1 MFISIFSSA
10 LILVVSLTLS
20 QQVIAAN
27 EQALKTEALSIAK
40 QFGGT
45 LKPQL
50 VQAMKQGGPVHAIEV
65 CATQA
70 PKIAQE
76 LSNKTGWNIKRVSLK
91 TRNANTA
98 TPDDWEKKVLKS
110 FDQQQADG
118 KKVGKMMT
126 YNLEGKTFRFMKAQ
140 GVKPICLTCHGSN
153 IKPNVRKA
161 LNKHFPNDLATGY
174 NLGQVRGAISLTK
187 VLAD

>member
-1 MFISIFSSA
+1 MM
-10 LILVVSLTLS
+10 VSLTLS
-20 QQVIAAN
+20 QQAIAAD
-27 EQALKTEALSIAK
+27 EQALKTEALSIVK
-40 QFGGT
+40 QFGGA

-50 VQAMKQGGPVHAIEV
+50 VHAMKQGGPVHAIDV

-70 PKIAQE
+70 PKIAQK
-76 LSNKTGWNIKRVSLK
+76 LSTKTGWEVKRVSLK
-91 TRNANTA
+91 TRNANAA
-98 TPDDWEKKVLKS
+98 TPDDWEKEVLKS

-126 YNLEGKTFRFMKAQ
+126 YSLKGNTFRFMKAQ
-140 GVKPICLTCHGSN
+140 GVQPICLTCHGSN

-187 VLAD
+187 FLNQ